1 VTGGRV
7 EVRAEGLAS
16 GLYFV
21 RLTAGERTVSQPVM
35 LVR

>member
-1 VTGGRV
+1 
-7 EVRAEGLAS
+7 VRGLAS

-21 RLTAGERTVSQPVM
+21 RVVGDHFVGTRRIT